1 MAVADDPA
9 GPFTD
14 SGKPLIDQLPAGITH
29 GQTID
34 PVVFADP
41 VSGKNYRVRYGF
53 ADAPQG
59 PIHIPANNI
68 VLQKSVASGIY
79 ATGHNS
85 VIQAPGK
92 DEWYMVYHRFNYPN
106 GIQLG
111 HAAGYNREVC
121 IDKLQFNADS
131 TIRQV
136 IPTHTGILPKQDFH
150 SWAASPPMGWN
161 SWDCFG
167 PTVTEKEV
175 KANADYMAA
184 HLKKQGGNT
193 S

>member
-1 MAVADDPA
+1 SGTFFKTFSSPDLVHWKDEGTILDLEKHVSWAKRNAWAPTAIEKKHGNGYKYYFYFTAAQKIGVAVADDPA

-111 HAAGYNREVC
+111 
-121 IDKLQFNADS
+121 
-131 TIRQV
+131 
-136 IPTHTGILPKQDFH
+136 
-150 SWAASPPMGWN
+150 
-161 SWDCFG
+161 
-167 PTVTEKEV
+167 
-175 KANADYMAA
+175 
-184 HLKKQGGNT
+184 
-193 S
+193 